1 MEALSELGIE
11 GVELA
16 SIAKDRVTGD
26 ATGEELVH
34 SEERVFRPGRSNPI
48 VLRRNSNALFLLQHI
63 RDEAHRFAIT
73 FHREIR
79 SKRRLRSALDDIPG
93 VGPAKRKALLTHFGS
108 LRRVREAEVDAI
120 AELPEISP
128 ALAGR
133 IYRALRD

>member
-1 MEALSELGIE
+1 
-11 GVELA
+11 
-16 SIAKDRVTGD
+16 
-26 ATGEELVH
+26 
-34 SEERVFRPGRSNPI
+34 VFRPGRSNPI

-79 SKRRLRSALDDIPG
+79 SKRRLRSVLDDIPG
-93 VGPAKRKALLTHFGS
+93 VGPAKRKALLRHFGS

-120 AELPEISP
+120 AELPEISL